1 MPHFIKKC
9 LNVNFFQDGFV
20 VYNYKVIIRQWDAIN
35 PITDHIIMVYCVEK
49 NKYVINFTTDD
60 MRSKFEV
67 FSNNKIDTLYLN
79 EIIQTEWIQMMDELW
94 DEGEKPYSNDF
105 YLWA

>member
-9 LNVNFFQDGFV
+9 LNVDCFQDSFV
-20 VYNYKVIIRQWDAIN
+20 VYNYKVLILKWEAIP
-35 PITDHIIMVYCVEK
+35 PITDLIILFFGNK
-49 NKYVINFTTDD
+49 NKYVINFTTHD

-79 EIIQTEWIQMMDELW
+79 VIIRT
-94 DEGEKPYSNDF
+94 
-105 YLWA
+105 

>member
-9 LNVNFFQDGFV
+9 LNINCFQDSFV
-20 VYNYKVIIRQWDAIN
+20 VYNYKVLIQKLEAIP
-35 PITDHIIMVYCVEK
+35 PITDHTILFFCCKK
-49 NKYVINFTTDD
+49 NKYVFNFTTHD

-79 EIIQTEWIQMMDELW
+79 VIIRT
-94 DEGEKPYSNDF
+94 
-105 YLWA
+105 